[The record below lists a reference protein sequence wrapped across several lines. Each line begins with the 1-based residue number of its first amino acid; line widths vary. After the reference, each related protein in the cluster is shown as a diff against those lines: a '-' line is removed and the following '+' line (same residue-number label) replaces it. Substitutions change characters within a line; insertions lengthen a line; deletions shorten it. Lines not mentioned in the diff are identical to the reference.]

1 MSGKIISAIW
11 GKGREV
17 PGIGLPPTSWPF
29 MVGLGTGMAPTGVSF
44 SICRCITMS
53 VY

>member
-29 MVGLGTGMAPTGVSF
+29 MVGLGTVME
-44 SICRCITMS
+44 
-53 VY
+53 